1 MQNFEDR
8 LLVTPTAVGGR
19 AAIMDSTLV
28 FQVIASMA
36 RQDFSVDETVKLKR
50 KMRSPE

>member
-1 MQNFEDR
+1 MPNSEAR
-8 LLVTPTAVGGR
+8 LLVTPTAVEGG
-19 AAIMDSTLV
+19 AAVMDSTLV
-28 FQVIASMA
+28 FHVIVSMA